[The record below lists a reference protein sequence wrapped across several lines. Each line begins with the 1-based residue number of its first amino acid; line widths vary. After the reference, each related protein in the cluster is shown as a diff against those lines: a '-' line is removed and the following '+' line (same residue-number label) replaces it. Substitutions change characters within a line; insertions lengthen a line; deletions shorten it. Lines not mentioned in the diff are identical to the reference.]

1 MSQKRNQD
9 IDADEVH
16 KRSTKKDTSARSKT
30 SSMSGKL
37 EYLEKYSVA
46 PSPSR
51 DYYGLKVSDGQ
62 VTLYLWRISHGPHK
76 TPIVQTSGFADF
88 KQDQRL
94 QDEIR
99 RIFGEYLIKH
109 VKNIISGRN
118 TILTLPKS
126 VIERLI
132 KYLTVEDIIK
142 LSSLSHISKEIFD
155 NNFVWEALYKKYKP
169 LRRNKYEELRFTV
182 CNWKE
187 LFQLTQISELTDD
200 QKMLRTR
207 ANTRQSKPTSKIENP
222 TKTNLKIENLTKL
235 NLKIENPIK
244 VSNSISKVASKTVFS
259 DNQIT
264 KKSAEMPRK
273 KNTQMSISKK
283 LSDNRLNETVIEKE
297 KVVPEKRT
305 PAIKSLQ
312 LTGQKNLKSMKDQSM
327 VTKFDSKR
335 EFGNKEAVNNKI
347 ADAKANKI
355 QNKVKRVERKASG
368 ASVKATEEKLS
379 NMKSRNAATSKMNKI
394 ERPLPRSMQGDQ
406 GKPKGKGKTKK
417 VGQSK
422 STILRTNTDLLSDN
436 CGVKDDSFDL
446 ADLIEAS
453 LKNIRSPRSI
463 FDYNFSCI
471 DKPKSCDG
479 DAKAQDVARKMADH
493 PRALRNDQLKASLDR
508 LSEKS
513 EPLTGKSTSSTKNDT
528 LHQSVSPKLAKAL
541 NAELKKS
548 TESNKNRY
556 KMTVPEEKAE
566 HFERYGI
573 YNKYPTPRTQ
583 DSGEQKKPTLR
594 KDVDKMHFL
603 RSLGPKAS
611 QGRTGNSSVP
621 AETNRYELRKSI
633 NNVYKYL

>member
-1 MSQKRNQD
+1 
-9 IDADEVH
+9 
-16 KRSTKKDTSARSKT
+16 
-30 SSMSGKL
+30 MSGKL

-51 DYYGLKVSDGQ
+51 DYYGLKVSYDQ

-76 TPIVQTSGFADF
+76 TPIVQTTCFADF

-109 VKNIISGRN
+109 VRNIISGRN
-118 TILTLPKS
+118 TILTLPKC

-169 LRRNKYEELRFTV
+169 SRRNKYEDLRFTTF
-182 CNWKE
+182 NWKK
-187 LFQLTQISELTDD
+187 LFQLTQISGLTDD

-207 ANTRQSKPTSKIENP
+207 ANARQSKPNSKIENP
-222 TKTNLKIENLTKL
+222 TKTNLKIENLTKF
-235 NLKIENPIK
+235 NLKVENPIK
-244 VSNSISKVASKTVFS
+244 VSDSISKVASKTILP
-259 DNQIT
+259 DNQVT
-264 KKSAEMPRK
+264 KKSAEIPRK
-273 KNTQMSISKK
+273 KNTQISISKK
-283 LSDNRLNETVIEKE
+283 LSDNRLNESTIEKE
-297 KVVPEKRT
+297 KTIPERRT
-305 PAIKSLQ
+305 PVVKSLQ
-312 LTGQKNLKSMKDQSM
+312 LTGQKNLKSLRDQSM
-327 VTKFDSKR
+327 LAKFDSRR
-335 EFGNKEAVNNKI
+335 EFGSKDATNNRTVDARANKVQ
-347 ADAKANKI
+347 AKA
-355 QNKVKRVERKASG
+355 KRVERKASG
-368 ASVKATEEKLS
+368 ASMKATEEKSS
-379 NMKSRNAATSKMNKI
+379 NVKSRNTAASKMKI
-394 ERPLPRSMQGDQ
+394 ERPLPRSMQSDQ
-406 GKPKGKGKTKK
+406 GKQKGKGKTKK

-422 STILRTNTDLLSDN
+422 STILRTNTDLLNDSS
-436 CGVKDDSFDL
+436 CAKDDSFDL

-471 DKPKSCDG
+471 EKPKSCGG
-479 DAKAQDVARKMADH
+479 DTKTQEIARKMADH
-493 PRALRNDQLKASLDR
+493 PRALRNDQVKGSLDR

-528 LHQSVSPKLAKAL
+528 LHQSVTPKIVRAL
-541 NAELKKS
+541 NAEPKKS
-548 TESNKNRY
+548 TELNKNRY
-556 KMTVPEEKAE
+556 KLTVPEEKAD

-583 DSGEQKKPTLR
+583 DTGEQKKSMLR

-603 RSLGPKAS
+603 RSLGTRSS
-611 QGRTGNSSVP
+611 QGRAVDSNAA
-621 AETNRYELRKSI
+621 AETNRYELRKTV